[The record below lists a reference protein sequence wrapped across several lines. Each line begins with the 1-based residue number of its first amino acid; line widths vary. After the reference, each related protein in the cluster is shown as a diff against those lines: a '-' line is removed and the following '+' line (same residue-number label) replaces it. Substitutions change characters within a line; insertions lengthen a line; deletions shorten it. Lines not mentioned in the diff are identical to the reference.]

1 MKRLLLLTL
10 IFLTACSPSA
20 TSPASFF
27 NLTPAPFNLSL
38 GSTSEQIQKTM
49 LESAVHWTTLSMGG
63 TAIYYLP
70 DGSTQTAKEQI
81 WLDPTNSR
89 YRVEG
94 SGFPGIADQYLKI
107 SDGVTIYNG
116 NVNTGTAETFPFP
129 DSAHVGQ
136 YIPPLQ
142 PGTAYSN
149 PLWGQIGTP
158 LAQLAFPSDL
168 AQNNGTFKPV
178 GNDLI
183 VGRNV
188 LIVEWTYIENTL
200 PSWKL
205 WLDTQTGLILKM
217 QEFGK
222 AGGTTLQSE
231 RVVENIVLDAAFD
244 ISLFAIPGVV
254 QATSAATAES
264 NPVVTESSPTS
275 AGEAGELYFF
285 LQPRQAGQSIEL
297 VKVSGVCVYDSA
309 NCPPL
314 EKIPAPFP
322 FNFTLNALSWSPD
335 GKFAAFSYSDDPN
348 GTPTKLWL
356 FDAEAKTW
364 KHIAQAPYLDPPFW
378 SPDGVWIAVRSQ
390 DGTGRED
397 VFVIR
402 PDGTELKSVSTN
414 LPEDGRPY
422 IMDGWYGDSIMLRS
436 ALFGA
441 GSIYLVNPTDAS
453 ARPMFQ
459 AQLTKAQFVASP
471 DAALLAYAELD
482 ANTNL
487 LSLQMMQPDGSNP
500 ATLAQFN
507 GGSIYPLVWSPDGNL
522 LAFNYYNLTGSA
534 EPSAEVYAIR
544 RTGENLSLLYKGDT
558 VGRLLFSPNG
568 KYLLVEET
576 NSASGGHLY
585 WIDLA
590 TLATNILQAPGLSTD
605 YDWYAPSW
613 RP

>member
-38 GSTSEQIQKTM
+38 GSTSEQIQKAM
-49 LESAVHWTTLSMGG
+49 LESAAHWTTLSMGG

-116 NVNTGTAETFPFP
+116 NVNTGTAETFTFP
-129 DSAHVGQ
+129 DSARVGQ

-142 PGTAYSN
+142 PGTAYPN

-222 AGGTTLQSE
+222 AGGT
-231 RVVENIVLDAAFD
+231 
-244 ISLFAIPGVV
+244 
-254 QATSAATAES
+254 
-264 NPVVTESSPTS
+264 
-275 AGEAGELYFF
+275 
-285 LQPRQAGQSIEL
+285 
-297 VKVSGVCVYDSA
+297 
-309 NCPPL
+309 
-314 EKIPAPFP
+314 
-322 FNFTLNALSWSPD
+322 
-335 GKFAAFSYSDDPN
+335 
-348 GTPTKLWL
+348 GTFVW
-356 FDAEAKTW
+356 
-364 KHIAQAPYLDPPFW
+364 IDPPREI
-378 SPDGVWIAVRSQ
+378 VAVLLTNRGLPVPFDEPGWNRLLQ
-390 DGTGRED
+390 DVG
-397 VFVIR
+397 
-402 PDGTELKSVSTN
+402 N
-414 LPEDGRPY
+414 
-422 IMDGWYGDSIMLRS
+422 
-436 ALFGA
+436 
-441 GSIYLVNPTDAS
+441 
-453 ARPMFQ
+453 
-459 AQLTKAQFVASP
+459 
-471 DAALLAYAELD
+471 AEF
-482 ANTNL
+482 
-487 LSLQMMQPDGSNP
+487 
-500 ATLAQFN
+500 FN
-507 GGSIYPLVWSPDGNL
+507 GVM
-522 LAFNYYNLTGSA
+522 
-534 EPSAEVYAIR
+534 
-544 RTGENLSLLYKGDT
+544 
-558 VGRLLFSPNG
+558 
-568 KYLLVEET
+568 
-576 NSASGGHLY
+576 ASV
-585 WIDLA
+585 IA
-590 TLATNILQAPGLSTD
+590 
-605 YDWYAPSW
+605 
-613 RP
+613 